1 MVAASECMLFGRSS
15 RLLRSKNTRDTLF
28 HDVGRPVTNCFSHLR
43 RSLPPSVPRATMTAT
58 PASVANDARVR
69 RVTENAAEFFDTYAA
84 HAQQDSVVFSNR
96 ASPSV
101 RE

>member
-1 MVAASECMLFGRSS
+1 M
-15 RLLRSKNTRDTLF
+15 
-28 HDVGRPVTNCFSHLR
+28 TNFFSHLR
-43 RSLPPSVPRATMTAT
+43 RSLDATVPRATMTAIT
-58 PASVANDARVR
+58 ASVANDARVR